1 MNEHD
6 TIETLKALYIDK
18 DKITKSWQDMTIFVI
33 NEYEKLAEKTGNP
46 VPVEIEALKIALG
59 VEE

>member
-1 MNEHD
+1 MKKQD
-6 TIETLKALYIDK
+6 TIKILEDLYIDK
-18 DKITKSWQDMTIFVI
+18 VKITKSWQDMTIFVI

-46 VPVEIEALKIALG
+46 IPIEIKALKIALG